1 METDYSDS
9 DDDESDDDISKLGY
23 LDESVILQTLKKRF
37 QHDKYYTFLGDVLV
51 SMNPNKPLMIYNDQ
65 FHEHYKV
72 LPISKKP
79 HIFWIAKQAYTELI
93 ETKRHQCI
101 LVSGESGSGKTEN
114 TKLIVRHLAHISS
127 TRKNSLHE
135 KIVQINPL
143 LESFGNAQTCINKNS
158 SRFGKYISL
167 KFDVTGAL
175 HSASIQ
181 HYLFE
186 KTRVVSGLAGERNF
200 HMFYYLLS
208 GLPEHQIQEYALSKA
223 TKYRILGTESIQ
235 HDMSNCN
242 MNKLEE
248 QIGIM
253 KIIGFTVQEISFILM
268 LLVVVLHITEIAFE
282 DDQQKEIISISNIHT
297 LKIVC
302 DLLQLKT
309 EDFGNAL
316 LMNTVCIRGE
326 IVQIKK
332 TVTKACTERDALAKA
347 LYSKLFDWIVEQI
360 NSHLSSKCIS
370 STVKAISILDMSGF
384 ENLPRNGFEQLCIN
398 SANER
403 MQMFL
408 TEAMFVQEETDYI
421 SEGIMVS
428 PAEFQN
434 NDETVDFLFEKPIGI
449 FNIIDEETTF
459 PKSTDATLKQKL
471 DQVCST
477 SPFYS
482 STADDEKFSISHYA
496 GKVEYQVDGM
506 LDRNKDKL
514 SQDFVSCLSESQ
526 NQFVRNLTDFSR
538 KSPGSSGSGSRKS
551 NFVSRHFRRSLSDLM
566 NKMSDAKPW
575 FVRCIKPN
583 EKQVP
588 DKLQTDLIVDQ
599 LKCNGLLEIARIRKN
614 GYALR
619 LTAEEFLQRYRD
631 ISFERK
637 EIIQS
642 TFDNC
647 EKVLLDAKV
656 TGYAFGKQKIF
667 LRHWHG
673 RILQD
678 LVSEARTKMIEAT
691 GGVINDTAIAETEYI
706 ACSNTDGDDTVHED
720 TCDENSTSK
729 TTPKRSNSCTS
740 TSSQQRVAEWMQQN
754 DNISEDVSLPM
765 FEPGPPPV
773 FPKPQRDQH
782 VRISIPEYSE
792 RKVFDERLW
801 DRFQMI
807 PRERISTSDTIRPF
821 VKVFKFICYV
831 LLFCLVLTSAVVSK
845 MCVLLLATSII
856 KDPVTK
862 NDADSPAYTML
873 VIVMCSPYICWI
885 FSYSAK
891 SLFGSSAWPSFRMVI
906 VTLFVELL
914 HTFGL
919 SLLVFHILPRMDMAR
934 SLLTFCGV
942 STIPAFFKTIGLAC
956 DSSIPPVKRCA
967 QGLINSLAFI
977 IQLANLAASTL
988 FSTPLTET
996 EKNTLKATVLNN
1008 DEIVHT
1014 VSRPPLTFEDRIM
1027 WEIPVALLFISI
1039 SYWENFVY
1047 GNFSIHSFHIPLLEW
1062 KKQMHS
1068 VRQRLYIF
1076 AGIWK
1081 IGWTMVFAV
1090 LLFPGFN
1097 FNIHFSDKPQ
1107 VVKSANTVLPQLLT
1121 TTLSYI
1127 TESPTLKSI
1136 SSLPTKETTTPSI
1149 YDGSGRNIR
1158 VRRSIADDIN
1168 THGINAVTNLTS
1180 DTLNQKY
1187 QKLMSSTVSSITKSN
1202 TANNS
1207 TNPTAKSK
1215 TSNNNEF
1222 SFSIPEALKIN
1233 FIQYGPLYLHL
1244 IASTLMSYFGSLACK
1259 LCMQTFGFTIP
1270 LFLATPATLGLIL
1283 AQSYTQ
1289 FIPSYFYVWIC
1300 PEMEGNIRLYHLLW
1314 FGVLWISQVIVT
1326 AHIWSPKNGRM
1337 AKIDRLFVL
1346 PIRCG
1351 VLLDHS
1357 MMLRR
1362 RTNDRDCSLFNADE
1376 DDSFMFDDDEEIHK
1390 ADDVV
1395 PQIYACATMWHE
1407 TRNEMTQLLKSI
1419 FRMDID
1425 HSARF
1430 LAQKFYDIKDPDYY
1444 EFEAHIFFDDAMEL
1458 SDDDILVPNSFV
1470 ADLIDCIEDALSSV
1484 HERQMY
1490 ISSPVR
1496 TPTPY
1501 GGRLIWRLPGGTKL
1515 IAHLKD
1521 KHKTRH
1527 KKRWSQ
1533 VMYMYYLL
1541 GYRILAQ
1548 PENLLRKDGDRTE
1561 TPDSDTSR
1569 VRLTETQ
1576 LRRRRQASHFTRSV
1590 IFNYTS
1596 EEVHTQ
1602 AENTFI
1608 LSLDGDVDFKPDAVR
1623 LLVDRLKKNK
1633 KVGAACGRIHPIGS
1647 GPILWYQEFEY
1658 AIGHWLQKA
1667 TEHVF
1672 GCVLCAP
1679 GCFSLFRGSAIM
1691 DDNVARSYAIR
1702 TTEAG
1707 QYVQYDQG
1715 EDRWLSTLLLQQGY
1729 RIDYCAAA
1737 DALTHAPET
1746 FSEFF
1751 NQRRRWGPSTL
1762 ANICDLLGDWKN
1774 TVRLNDNISTLYVL
1788 YQFLLLV
1795 STVLGPATVLLM
1807 MAGAFTVVFK
1817 TTIVESYAISLLPAI
1832 FFIVVCIF
1840 TKPTT
1845 QITVA
1850 TIMSACYTI
1859 FMTIVLVGTIGT
1871 GIEGGITSP
1880 NVIFLMLLVI
1890 IFFISALLH
1899 PEEFACLISGALY
1912 FICIPIGYLLLTIYY
1927 LCNLHVVSWGTREV
1941 PQRKSRE
1948 EIEAEKRAEEEKRK
1962 KREERKGFLGWLGLD
1977 TVMNETVEMFKQFRQ
1992 AASANKTDTK
2002 PKTDEL
2008 LEELIL
2014 ELRQSRENKTLPP
2027 RQRSSSTMTDK
2038 GETPIVQEK
2047 RIEPIPGNMSLI
2059 RTDSTPAWL
2068 RNEDPENPGWL
2079 TSSTCGEGPI
2089 KRLTEKER
2097 IFWKQLIKKYL
2108 FPINEDKM
2116 HQEKVAADLKNLR
2129 NNVVF
2134 GFFMTSALWVALTMQ
2149 LQLLQDEFKDTV
2161 LFIKIP
2167 YFDSSRKD
2175 LTFEPLGMLFLAL
2188 FTTILFFQ
2196 FIGMLSHRWGTI
2208 LHVLSIT
2215 DISCTQQFTE
2225 KHKIQEIIT
2234 RTMELQRVIN
2244 IENEPE
2250 PDYDDGL
2257 TDFDGED
2264 FDDED
2269 DISSCF
2275 YTDTSS
2281 SSFSISRPPPSYHS
2295 HDITNGKKCIR
2306 RRPSAIFNR
2315 RGHATGRTLRHA
2327 FERRYRNELQRTT
2340 SGDSEND
2347 TAAPE
2352 GAGNNIIRTASL

>member
-1 METDYSDS
+1 
-9 DDDESDDDISKLGY
+9 
-23 LDESVILQTLKKRF
+23 
-37 QHDKYYTFLGDVLV
+37 
-51 SMNPNKPLMIYNDQ
+51 
-65 FHEHYKV
+65 
-72 LPISKKP
+72 
-79 HIFWIAKQAYTELI
+79 
-93 ETKRHQCI
+93 
-101 LVSGESGSGKTEN
+101 
-114 TKLIVRHLAHISS
+114 
-127 TRKNSLHE
+127 
-135 KIVQINPL
+135 
-143 LESFGNAQTCINKNS
+143 
-158 SRFGKYISL
+158 
-167 KFDVTGAL
+167 
-175 HSASIQ
+175 
-181 HYLFE
+181 
-186 KTRVVSGLAGERNF
+186 
-200 HMFYYLLS
+200 
-208 GLPEHQIQEYALSKA
+208 
-223 TKYRILGTESIQ
+223 
-235 HDMSNCN
+235 
-242 MNKLEE
+242 
-248 QIGIM
+248 
-253 KIIGFTVQEISFILM
+253 
-268 LLVVVLHITEIAFE
+268 
-282 DDQQKEIISISNIHT
+282 
-297 LKIVC
+297 
-302 DLLQLKT
+302 
-309 EDFGNAL
+309 
-316 LMNTVCIRGE
+316 
-326 IVQIKK
+326 
-332 TVTKACTERDALAKA
+332 
-347 LYSKLFDWIVEQI
+347 
-360 NSHLSSKCIS
+360 
-370 STVKAISILDMSGF
+370 
-384 ENLPRNGFEQLCIN
+384 
-398 SANER
+398 
-403 MQMFL
+403 
-408 TEAMFVQEETDYI
+408 
-421 SEGIMVS
+421 
-428 PAEFQN
+428 
-434 NDETVDFLFEKPIGI
+434 
-449 FNIIDEETTF
+449 
-459 PKSTDATLKQKL
+459 
-471 DQVCST
+471 
-477 SPFYS
+477 
-482 STADDEKFSISHYA
+482 
-496 GKVEYQVDGM
+496 
-506 LDRNKDKL
+506 
-514 SQDFVSCLSESQ
+514 
-526 NQFVRNLTDFSR
+526 
-538 KSPGSSGSGSRKS
+538 
-551 NFVSRHFRRSLSDLM
+551 M

-691 GGVINDTAIAETEYI
+691 GGAINDTAIAETEYI

-845 MCVLLLATSII
+845 MCVLLLASSII

-873 VIVMCSPYICWI
+873 VIAMCSPYICWV

-967 QGLINSLAFI
+967 LGLINSLAFI

-1008 DEIVHT
+1008 DKIVHT

-1047 GNFSIHSFHIPLLEW
+1047 GNFSINSFHIPLLEW

-1107 VVKSANTVLPQLLT
+1107 VVKSDNNVLPQMLT
-1121 TTLSYI
+1121 TTLSYKI
-1127 TESPTLKSI
+1127 TESPTLRSI

-1168 THGINAVTNLTS
+1168 TNGINAVTNLTS
-1180 DTLNQKY
+1180 DTLNEKY

-1207 TNPTAKSK
+1207 TKPTAKSK

-1376 DDSFMFDDDEEIHK
+1376 DDSFIFDDDEEIHK

-1691 DDNVARSYAIR
+1691 DDNVARSYAIK

-2038 GETPIVQEK
+2038 GETPIVQVK
-2047 RIEPIPGNMSLI
+2047 RIEPVPGDMSLI

-2306 RRPSAIFNR
+2306 RRHSAIFNR